1 LEIKNNP
8 GYAQAYLYLGDIA
21 LHTNDDKAAEPLLQ
35 KSLQLQSEDRLAY
48 FDLGCIYAD
57 QNRNREAVAAL
68 LHAVQ
73 LDPTQPDAHYRLARL
88 YTVLGQKEQAAQEFA
103 KTKEL
108 HSKTEDSLIEK
119 VSGDSTV
126 PK

>member
-1 LEIKNNP
+1 
-8 GYAQAYLYLGDIA
+8 
-21 LHTNDDKAAEPLLQ
+21 LLQ
-35 KSLQLQSEDRLAY
+35 KALQLQSENRLAY

-57 QNRNREAVAAL
+57 QNKNQEAVAAL

-88 YTVLGQKEQAAQEFA
+88 YTVLGQKEKANQEFA

-119 VSGDSTV
+119 VSGDSAV